1 MAATKK
7 ATDAA
12 VTDETEQTGVSATS
26 EEKAENGGNLE
37 ATEAKEDVTY
47 TAEEFA
53 KASETVF
60 NKPYSQDIV
69 AAAFRMAGK
78 DSATKAEAA
87 EIVGKFLNKE
97 VKVK

>member
-1 MAATKK
+1 MATNKK
-7 ATDAA
+7 AADSVAA
-12 VTDETEQTGVSATS
+12 NETEQTDVSVNGKETAG
-26 EEKAENGGNLE
+26 NGGNPE

-60 NKPYSQDIV
+60 DKPYSQDIV
-69 AAAFRMAGK
+69 SAAFRMAGK
-78 DSATKAEAA
+78 SSATKKEAA
-87 EIVGKFLNKE
+87 KIVGKFLNKE